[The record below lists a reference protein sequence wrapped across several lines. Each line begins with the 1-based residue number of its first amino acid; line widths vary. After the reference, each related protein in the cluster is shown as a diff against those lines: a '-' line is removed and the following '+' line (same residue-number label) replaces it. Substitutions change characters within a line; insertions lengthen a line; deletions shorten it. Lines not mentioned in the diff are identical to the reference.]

1 MPTDILQYVKKVR
14 VLTLLSLAIIM
25 WCFTSLFCY
34 HHILMHHDNQQ
45 LNDQPHQH
53 HYQRHRKHGKAETS
67 QTSPTSPVIRSMNRS
82 TEATQINQS
91 PSSPPRDQC
100 LSFDNER
107 EMDNLISNSKQ
118 IFIAMPT
125 KAAGSS
131 LRSFINDKCMKY
143 RANDFFFRQQ
153 KLGKLKFIQNSLEI
167 PKVVA
172 SHVFKDED
180 LIHLVQHMTRNSLL
194 IYVHREESDRM
205 ISAIQHVVR
214 KRLCSS
220 DPRWTRSQITS
231 NQNRALVSIE
241 GGTCTITEDDLLN
254 HVITD
259 ERNFEMGNGAPDILT
274 CDFYKAVRE
283 HAPNIV
289 FVNYQQADRLMGL
302 IAKHHCPDKHSLA
315 SLHDNTKERNGF
327 DRNVFVELSNN
338 KEQVELSDW
347 LEKKREVLE
356 WATDLRK
363 NASCQRQIKMM
374 EESLFTCPQEA
385 VQLRLSFDG

>member
-1 MPTDILQYVKKVR
+1 MEILLYVKKVR
-14 VLTLLSLAIIM
+14 ILTLLSLAMIM

-34 HHILMHHDNQQ
+34 HHLLIHHDNQQ
-45 LNDQPHQH
+45 LNYQPHQH
-53 HYQRHRKHGKAETS
+53 QDQHQHQHQRHRMHGKPETS
-67 QTSPTSPVIRSMNRS
+67 PIPPVIRTRN
-82 TEATQINQS
+82 TDATQINQS
-91 PSSPPRDQC
+91 PSQRDQC
-100 LSFDNER
+100 LSFDNEM

-172 SHVFKDED
+172 SHIFKDED
-180 LIHLVQHMTRNSLL
+180 LIHLVQHMTRNTLL

-214 KRLCSS
+214 KRMCSS
-220 DPRWTRSQITS
+220 DPRWTRTQIT
-231 NQNRALVSIE
+231 NNHNRAFVSIE
-241 GGTCTITEDDLLN
+241 GGNCTITEDDLLN

-274 CDFYKAVRE
+274 CDFYRAVRE

-289 FVNYQQADRLMGL
+289 FVNYQQADRLMGT
-302 IAKHHCPDKHSLA
+302 ISKHLCPDKHSMA

-327 DRNVFVELSNN
+327 DRNVFVELSN
-338 KEQVELSDW
+338 KDQVELSDW

-363 NASCQRQIKMM
+363 KSSCQRQTKMM
-374 EESLFTCPQEA
+374 ENSLFSCPHEA
-385 VQLRLSFDG
+385 VQLRLEL